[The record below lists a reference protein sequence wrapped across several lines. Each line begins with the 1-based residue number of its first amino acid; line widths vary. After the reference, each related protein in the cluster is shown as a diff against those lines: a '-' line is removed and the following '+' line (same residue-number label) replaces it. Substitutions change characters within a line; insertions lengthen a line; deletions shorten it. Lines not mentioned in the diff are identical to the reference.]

1 MIKHG
6 GRFDFEFAEREKMER
21 DRLEGK
27 PEIRRLKKE
36 GATPD
41 SANSGEQWPGL
52 Y

>member
-6 GRFDFEFAEREKMER
+6 GRFDFEFVEREKMEKNR
-21 DRLEGK
+21 AEG
-27 PEIRRLKKE
+27 KE

-41 SANSGEQWPGL
+41 SATSGEQWPGL